1 MSTIVLSAGTASGVP
16 ETLGETQQRQPG
28 RSPFEAFDN
37 LPDDLHITIA
47 SEPGSA
53 AVRTLSS
60 FRRRRRSPACKQPA
74 DVLFAGLTTRQPATL
89 TCKTRSTCRA
99 TPLL

>member
-1 MSTIVLSAGTASGVP
+1 MGSRFHRLGSPSLSFPFDVRSVSRAKRCVLCAGAAKDVP

-28 RSPFEAFDN
+28 RSPFEAFNN

-53 AVRTLSS
+53 AVRAPVLACGLAGSLPVHML
-60 FRRRRRSPACKQPA
+60 PAE
-74 DVLFAGLTTRQPATL
+74 T
-89 TCKTRSTCRA
+89 
-99 TPLL
+99 